1 MIRFRTTIERN
12 PDVPAWDVQVRALY
26 VDAPV
31 LGGPFSAAFDEAE
44 RLSSLQNGH
53 EGIVIATLEAMI
65 ADSPRVNRRSAVS
78 NMIERHLGVGGTFD
92 TCPNATETAEALL
105 GWVRN
110 GGDEAI
116 FRKDKTHLRRLV
128 VTKFLDTDPYV
139 DRGGVLAHMI
149 PHLAAFSPDRL
160 IVAHQECVERAL
172 PPDQRGRI
180 RERFRAVAGI
190 CERFGYEV
198 VGAEMGAEAR
208 GACRDAKAPA
218 GEELAVPGDLPLI
231 IISVPGT
238 GNVNPRYNVWEG
250 GEIEILDLADW
261 GQARL
266 CSVPAMSRP

>member
-26 VDAPV
+26 VDAPA

-44 RLSSLQNGH
+44 RLSCLQNGY

-65 ADSPRVNRRSAVS
+65 ADSPRVNRRSAVRG
-78 NMIERHLGVGGTFD
+78 MIERHLGVGGTFD
-92 TCPNATETAEALL
+92 TCPNAMQTAEGLL

-110 GGDEAI
+110 GGDESL

-128 VTKFLDTDPYV
+128 VTKFLETDPYV

-160 IVAHQECVERAL
+160 IIAHQECSEMAL

-180 RERFRAVAGI
+180 RERFRAVTGI

-198 VGAEMGAEAR
+198 VGAEIGAEAR
-208 GACRDAKAPA
+208 GGGRQPGNPA
-218 GEELAVPGDLPLI
+218 GEELAVPGDLPLL

-238 GNVNPRYNVWEG
+238 DAANPKYDVWEG
-250 GEIEILDLADW
+250 REIEILDLADW

-266 CSVPAMSRP
+266 GSVPAMR